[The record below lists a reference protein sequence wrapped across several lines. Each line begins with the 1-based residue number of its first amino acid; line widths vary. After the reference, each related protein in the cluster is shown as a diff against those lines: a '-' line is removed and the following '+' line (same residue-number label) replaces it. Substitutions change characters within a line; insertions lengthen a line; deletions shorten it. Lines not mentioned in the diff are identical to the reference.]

1 MKIRLNGQEA
11 QFETP
16 EPTIINLLRSHNV
29 QVPEMV
35 SVQLNGEIIK
45 SEHYGTAKISANDEV
60 EFLYFMGGGA
70 LTPQDSGWP
79 ATGRQ

>member
-1 MKIRLNGQEA
+1 MKIRLNGHEA

-16 EPTIINLLRSHNV
+16 QLTIINLLRSQNV

-45 SEHYGTAKISANDEV
+45 SEHYGTAKISDNDEV
-60 EFLYFMGGGA
+60 EFLYFMGGGE
-70 LTPQDSGWP
+70 
-79 ATGRQ
+79 